1 MYSRPTHYRF
11 RDLFCGLWQPRNA
24 FVLLIIG
31 IIIAY
36 FLVTRHYAHVLLVLP
51 FLFLLA
57 CPLMHLLMHGSHG
70 HQHSQNN
77 TQAID
82 K

>member
-1 MYSRPTHYRF
+1 MYPRPTQYRF

-36 FLVTRHYAHVLLVLP
+36 FLVLA
-51 FLFLLA
+51 FLMYCFYLA
-57 CPLMHLLMHGSHG
+57 G
-70 HQHSQNN
+70 NN
-77 TQAID
+77 KKST
-82 K
+82 